1 MCILTFIMT
10 YLLLTHLSFR
20 TVTRFVHAAAVVT
33 GLALVATQ
41 PARADGPAPTDMQ
54 QQAEVEYMQFVADH
68 HLMGTLMAEMGQ
80 IKAER
85 HRLEK
90 LCARIERVQ
99 AREIGLVQRR
109 LAGWYG
115 IDNSPDIN
123 DADADDLDALGDFEG
138 GEFDVELSRMFID
151 HHRDI
156 IERSR
161 EVLPLLHHRKLRQ
174 LAEDIIRAQS
184 REIRGFEAIIR
195 SYGQEP

>member
-1 MCILTFIMT
+1 M
-10 YLLLTHLSFR
+10 LLTHLSFR
-20 TVTRFVHAAAVVT
+20 AVTRLVRAAVVVT

-41 PARADGPAPTDMQ
+41 PARADGPAPTDTQ

-85 HRLEK
+85 RRLEK

-115 IDNSPDIN
+115 IDNAPDIT

-138 GEFDVELSRMFID
+138 GEFDVELSRTFID

-161 EVLPLLHHRKLRQ
+161 EVLPLLRHRTLRR